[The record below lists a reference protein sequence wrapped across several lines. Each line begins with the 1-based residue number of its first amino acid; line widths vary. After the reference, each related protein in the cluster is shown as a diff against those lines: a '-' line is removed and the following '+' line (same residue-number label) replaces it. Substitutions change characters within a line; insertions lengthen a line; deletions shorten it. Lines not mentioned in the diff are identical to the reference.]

1 MLCSPRT
8 FHYLS
13 RDWEHRNRP
22 TPLCGNWRVNALLPF
37 GSWKRRESRA
47 RELAATKAKMC
58 LSLWR
63 KATSAP
69 QPTQVPVDFPVVPNV
84 PLLRTPGPS
93 FFPVSDHCPR
103 GFPPPPHP
111 TGEQVIL
118 KPYLVSPVSPRLLQ
132 CTVSAHLSLSPGR
145 LREVSG
151 ERAPYGRGPRGSG
164 QSCLAEISPLYFPGH
179 LQIPLV
185 VEDVRQPA
193 TWRPRG
199 HWGTEAQRSGRV

>member
-13 RDWEHRNRP
+13 RDWERRNRP
-22 TPLCGNWRVNALLPF
+22 SPLCGNWRVNALLPF
-37 GSWKRRESRA
+37 GSWKRRQSRA

-103 GFPPPPHP
+103 GFFFSPTRRVGYFKTLLGVPSFSTSAAVHGLCPPIP
-111 TGEQVIL
+111 Q
-118 KPYLVSPVSPRLLQ
+118 PRPL
-132 CTVSAHLSLSPGR
+132 
-145 LREVSG
+145 
-151 ERAPYGRGPRGSG
+151 PRG
-164 QSCLAEISPLYFPGH
+164 L
-179 LQIPLV
+179 
-185 VEDVRQPA
+185 R
-193 TWRPRG
+193 
-199 HWGTEAQRSGRV
+199 